1 MSRVDGVFIVKVVGY
16 VNYKYGQIY
25 IDWNQVFVGVYVL
38 FVCDGYYIDKEYC
51 CIEYLDKKN
60 FNVLVIRVL

>member
-1 MSRVDGVFIVKVVGY
+1 MGRVDGVFIVKVVGY

-51 CIEYLDKKN
+51 CIEYLD
-60 FNVLVIRVL
+60 